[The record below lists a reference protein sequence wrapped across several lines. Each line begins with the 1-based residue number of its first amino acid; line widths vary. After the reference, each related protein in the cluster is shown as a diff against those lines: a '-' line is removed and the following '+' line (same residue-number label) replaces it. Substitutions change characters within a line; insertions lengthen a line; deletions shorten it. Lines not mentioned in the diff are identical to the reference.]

1 MELPAVWLPYGSTSI
16 SIRVDPD
23 DLAWVALKSLN
34 TDYTGLLP
42 DLKNNVRELTRHG
55 SVLLIDPTLPPVV
68 KDFLKKNIVG
78 NLRELMHFDLLNKD
92 SNTGFPFKS
101 AYLLSSPHLDPL
113 MEFRGLGENLFPFH
127 QELWRE
133 FVTHFLEASDSGK
146 AVDLKTY
153 LNTLCNDISLRLIM
167 LTPWGSNP
175 QMLSVNSPV
184 EAYEALKNLQPGYL
198 STQKPVEILLISAGG
213 EPFDES
219 LIRAMSIL
227 PNCLGNSG
235 CDRIVLAFQ
244 GVNGLGLDPVLV
256 SRGNKLETPLILKY
270 LELCKN
276 LLSGKTVHIVS
287 AIPEPLLNMMVDCR
301 AHDTLLDA
309 YKASRLFLQK
319 SSKIGVV
326 THAPFIVLR
335 FENLLNEA

>member
-1 MELPAVWLPYGSTSI
+1 MPAVWLPYGSTSI
-16 SIRVDPD
+16 SIRMDPD
-23 DLAWVALKSLN
+23 DLAWVALKGLN
-34 TDYTGLLP
+34 TGYAGLLP
-42 DLKNNVRELTRHG
+42 GLKNNVRELTRHG
-55 SVLLIDPTLPPVV
+55 SVLLVDPTLPPAV
-68 KDFLKKNIVG
+68 KDFLKKNVVE
-78 NLRELMHFDLLNKD
+78 NLRELTHFDLLNTG

-101 AYLLSSPHLDPL
+101 ACLLSSPHLDPL
-113 MEFRGLGENLFPFH
+113 IGFRGLGENLFPFH

-133 FVTHFLEASDSGK
+133 FAAHFLDASDSGK

-153 LNTLCNDISLRLIM
+153 LNTLCNNISLRLIM
-167 LTPWGSNP
+167 LTPWGSSP

-198 STQKPVEILLISAGG
+198 VTQKPVEILLISAGG

-235 CDRIVLAFQ
+235 CGRIILAFQ

-256 SRGNKLETPLILKY
+256 SRGNELKMPLILKY
-270 LELCKN
+270 LKLCRD
-276 LLSGKTVHIVS
+276 LLNGKTVHIVS
-287 AIPEPLLNMMVDCR
+287 AISEPLLNMVLDCR
-301 AHDTLLDA
+301 AHGTLLDA

-319 SSKIGVV
+319 GSKIGVV
-326 THAPFIVLR
+326 THAPFTVLR
-335 FENLLNEA
+335 FENLLNGA